1 MSLTG
6 VSLLT
11 TSGGAPNWGDLWCM
25 LSAVIFGVHTWRSES
40 ITHRF
45 TNTTELVAA
54 QLFVLAAASAC
65 LAAPQLFETYSH
77 IGMPGT
83 IDNFQHLPWPDILFL
98 GVGTTAFTLWIE
110 MAALRDVSAPLAA
123 LIYTSEPLWGA
134 SLAWI
139 VLGERWGLQG
149 WVGAAIILSSSLFA
163 QLSKDSNSS
172 KLPELDSEGRP
183 VDVHSD

>member
-1 MSLTG
+1 MF
-6 VSLLT
+6 
-11 TSGGAPNWGDLWCM
+11 DC
-25 LSAVIFGVHTWRSES
+25 
-40 ITHRF
+40 
-45 TNTTELVAA
+45 
-54 QLFVLAAASAC
+54 AAAISREA
-65 LAAPQLFETYSH
+65 LKKSPVWIKASSLNA
-77 IGMPGT
+77 I
-83 IDNFQHLPWPDILFL
+83 NFS
-98 GVGTTAFTLWIE
+98 
-110 MAALRDVSAPLAA
+110 MANRSLRRPVVNTRVSAPLAA